1 MSSIQNLRMQ
11 MSELFEKQQEY
22 SNAEYLERCNELKA
36 KYELALKSTFNK
48 YIMQINYIEDEYIE
62 IQYYRIKHLE

>member
-1 MSSIQNLRMQ
+1 MLSIQNLKMQ

-22 SNAEYLERCNELKA
+22 SNGEYLEKCNELKA
-36 KYELALKSTFNK
+36 KYELSLKSAFNK

-62 IQYYRIKHLE
+62 MRYYRIKHLQ